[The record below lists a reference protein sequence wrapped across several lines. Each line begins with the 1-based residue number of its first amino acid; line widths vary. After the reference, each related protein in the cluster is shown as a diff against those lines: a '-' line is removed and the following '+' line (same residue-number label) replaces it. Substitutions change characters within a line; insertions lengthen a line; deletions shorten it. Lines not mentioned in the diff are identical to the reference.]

1 MRALSGR
8 DDPPLAE
15 LADALGAADVAAAK
29 DLFLEYARSL
39 DFSLCFQGFDEEMA
53 AFPGAYAGP
62 RGALI
67 LAKAGGVPAGAV
79 GLRPLD
85 QAACEMKRLYVRP
98 AHRGGGLGRLLA
110 EAAIAAGQAR
120 GYGVMRLDT
129 IPSMGAAIGLYRAL
143 GFRPIPPY
151 THNPVAGALF
161 FELALG

>member
-1 MRALSGR
+1 MRDVPGR
-8 DDPPLAE
+8 DHPPLAE
-15 LADALGAADVAAAK
+15 LAGAASAADIAAAK
-29 DLFLEYARSL
+29 ELFLEYARSL

-67 LAKAGGVPAGAV
+67 LAWAGATPAGAV

-85 QAACEMKRLYVRP
+85 QGTCEMKRLYVRP
-98 AHRGGGLGRLLA
+98 AHRGGGLGRRLV
-110 EAAIAAGQAR
+110 EAVIAAGRAR
-120 GYGVMRLDT
+120 GYRAMRLDT
-129 IPSMGAAIGLYRAL
+129 IPSMEAAIGLYRAL

-161 FELALG
+161 FEKALG